1 MCRKIWGENLAKL
14 YLSKLNKSTFQSDN
28 IMMLNNY
35 SKERALIWYSCCQ
48 IVAQSIDIIGNT
60 DKSTEIIVYA
70 SEHWQMFCVTVRIL
84 PWKLISARG
93 SFVVNVWLCFDRWTE
108 ILYIWQPIPWMILI
122 IIQNQTMS
130 CSLLIWMR
138 KEIQSSCVISWIWQ
152 NQSSH
157 RNQLCSSEKPI
168 TISSCNTLGVINL
181 CHGHVFCKQIINIDK
196 QQDRF
201 CYCRNS
207 MSNFLYFVY

>member
-1 MCRKIWGENLAKL
+1 
-14 YLSKLNKSTFQSDN
+14 
-28 IMMLNNY
+28 
-35 SKERALIWYSCCQ
+35 
-48 IVAQSIDIIGNT
+48 
-60 DKSTEIIVYA
+60 
-70 SEHWQMFCVTVRIL
+70 MFCVTVRIL

-108 ILYIWQPIPWMILI
+108 MLYIRQHIPWMILI

-138 KEIQSSCVISWIWQ
+138 KEIQRSCVISWIWQ
-152 NQSSH
+152 NHLSR

-168 TISSCNTLGVINL
+168 TISSCSTLDVINL
-181 CHGHVFCKQIINIDK
+181 CHGHVLSKQIINIDK